1 MGSFQIS
8 KPCNPLCPNASL
20 TAQGAAFVARLAGDR
35 MRGRMDG
42 LWGGGHLRIDDA
54 AIRF

>member
-42 LWGGGHLRIDDA
+42 LWGGGRLRINDA